1 MDSRKIWLIKPP
13 FDQYNQD
20 VKALARQ
27 NHLVIY
33 DEKFRDVLNK
43 ARFEKKPPRL
53 TKKGT
58 QKRVPRKVEAE
69 VEEVAAEDT
78 GE

>member
-1 MDSRKIWLIKPP
+1 MDNRKIWLLKPP

-27 NHLVIY
+27 NNLVIY
-33 DEKFRDVLNK
+33 DEKFRGVLNK
-43 ARFEKKPPRL
+43 ERFEKKPPRL
-53 TKKGT
+53 TKKGD
-58 QKRVPRKVEAE
+58 KKAAPKKVDVEA
-69 VEEVAAEDT
+69 VTEDT